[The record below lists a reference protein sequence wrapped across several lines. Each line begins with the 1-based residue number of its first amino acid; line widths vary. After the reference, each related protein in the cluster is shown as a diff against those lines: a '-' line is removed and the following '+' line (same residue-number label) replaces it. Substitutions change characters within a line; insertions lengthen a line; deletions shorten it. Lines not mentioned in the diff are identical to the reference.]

1 MAQNL
6 LEGEMKQMAN
16 HYKSICVAVD
26 GSKEAEYAFRKSIDV
41 ARRNEDSILNIVNVI
56 DTRAFEAYER
66 SSVERAQKR
75 SEEILN
81 GYKEQAEAAGLDN
94 VNVVVENGSP
104 RTIITKELANLV
116 NADLIICGATGLNSV
131 ERFLIGSVSEAIVR
145 SATCDVLVV
154 RTPE

>member
-1 MAQNL
+1 
-6 LEGEMKQMAN
+6 MAN
-16 HYKSICVAVD
+16 HYKSIVVAVD

-41 ARRNEDSILNIVNVI
+41 ARRNQDSILNLVNVI

-66 SSVERAQKR
+66 SSVEGAQKR
-75 SEEILN
+75 SEELLN
-81 GYKEQAEAAGLDN
+81 GYKAQAEAKGLEN
-94 VNVVVENGSP
+94 INIVVEHGSP

-116 NADLIICGATGLNSV
+116 NADLIICGATGLNNV

-145 SATCDVLVV
+145 SATCDVLVI